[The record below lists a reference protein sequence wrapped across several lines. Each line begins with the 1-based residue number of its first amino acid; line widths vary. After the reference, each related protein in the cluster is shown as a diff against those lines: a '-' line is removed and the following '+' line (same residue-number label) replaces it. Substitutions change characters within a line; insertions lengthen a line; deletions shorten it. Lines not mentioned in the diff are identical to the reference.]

1 MSEGPKTTGNSESI
15 SARYANKLRL
25 YIKDPLY
32 RNSLFLMANTAVLS
46 VLGFVF
52 LIIITRFYSDEDVG
66 LANAIISALGLIAT
80 FSMLGLDVSI
90 VRYLPKAE
98 KPKDMINFSLS
109 ISAIISLL
117 IAGIFVLGIHT
128 WSPALNF
135 IRDNPK
141 FAVCFIIF
149 AIFMTLSGMMDCIFI
164 AKRSAKFAL
173 MKSTIFSII
182 KLPLPFILVQFF
194 QSFGIV
200 GSWGI
205 ATVIAVIFSIFLFFP
220 RVQSGYKS
228 KLNLNFSIVKG
239 IWHYTI
245 GSYVI
250 IILGALSSLVLPII
264 IVNRSGGA
272 ENAYYYTA
280 WTLACLLF
288 IIPGAV
294 SQSLFAE
301 GSHFE
306 DKLDANVRRSYK
318 FTFLLLIPL
327 IILFAFAGKWL
338 LLAYGKNYSEGGMAL
353 LQIFSLSAVF
363 VGINSIYYTILR
375 VRNKITELIAL
386 YGFSTLSILIGS
398 YFILPTTSLV
408 GIGYIWFSV
417 QAIISIYVTAKMV
430 MLHKHSA

>member
-1 MSEGPKTTGNSESI
+1 MSEGSTPTGNSESI

-32 RNSLFLMANTAVLS
+32 HNSLFLMANIAVTS
-46 VLGFVF
+46 ALGFVF
-52 LIIITRFYSDEDVG
+52 VIIITRFYSDDDVG
-66 LANAIISALGLIAT
+66 LANAIISGINLIAL
-80 FSMLGLDVSI
+80 FSFLGLDSLLI
-90 VRYLPKAE
+90 RYLPRSE
-98 KPKDMINFSLS
+98 RQTDLINFSFSL
-109 ISAIISLL
+109 SAIISLI

-141 FAVCFIIF
+141 FAACFIIF
-149 AIFMTLSGMMDCIFI
+149 AVFLTLSVMMSSLFI
-164 AKRSAKFAL
+164 AKRKTYFAL
-173 MKSTIFSII
+173 TKDTISSVLKI
-182 KLPLPFILVQFF
+182 PLPFVLVLFF
-194 QSFGIV
+194 RAFGIV

-205 ATVIAVIFSIFLFFP
+205 SAGIAVIVAGLIFLP
-220 RVQSGYKS
+220 RVQSGYKA
-228 KLNLNFSIVKG
+228 KLNLSFKIVKG
-239 IWHYTI
+239 LWHYSI
-245 GSYVI
+245 GSYFI
-250 IILGALSSLVLPII
+250 SILSTLPALILPII

-272 ENAYYYTA
+272 DNAYYYTA

-318 FTFLLLIPL
+318 FIFLLLIPL
-327 IILFAFAGKWL
+327 IILFVFAGKWL
-338 LLAYGKNYSEGGMAL
+338 LLAFGKNYSEGGMTL
-353 LQIFSLSAVF
+353 LQIFSISAILYA
-363 VGINSIYYTILR
+363 INNVYYTILR
-375 VRNKITELIAL
+375 VKNKLAELIAL

-398 YFILPTTSLV
+398 YFILPRTGLV

-417 QAIISIYVTAKMV
+417 QAIVSIYVTAKMV
-430 MLHKHSA
+430 MLHKQRA